1 MNSSSNPLVSVG
13 MTTYNNPEGLEGA
26 IKSIINQTYKNL
38 EIIISDDCS
47 PLQKTKDVINNYVS
61 IDKRIKYIRQEKN
74 LGPPKNINFVLTQAT
89 GEYFM
94 WADDDDFRDSR
105 WIEVLLPKLNN
116 SNVIATLGSVVAIN
130 ESGKPTQICRPI
142 QFSGCKL
149 KRLAAYYLAEES
161 SGKACITC
169 GLFNTDFLRK
179 IKHWSQYKINK
190 HGYGDH
196 YFNFDC
202 LQHGDVIT
210 DLSVTIYKKTSIN
223 NIENNINVKNL
234 DIIRSALRRIKYYA
248 GYICVP
254 TKFLDKVVVLL
265 LFPLK
270 CVKSFLFYIT
280 TKCRFV
286 A

>member
-1 MNSSSNPLVSVG
+1 MSISSTPLVSVG
-13 MTTYNNPEGLEGA
+13 MTTYNNPDGLDNA
-26 IKSIINQTYKNL
+26 IKSIINQTYQNL

-47 PLQKTKDVINNYVS
+47 PFQKTKDIINNYAN

-74 LGPPKNINFVLTQAT
+74 LGPPKNIHFVLTQAT

-94 WADDDDFRDSR
+94 WADDDDLRDSR
-105 WIEVLLPKLNN
+105 WIEILIPKLNN
-116 SNVIATLGSVVAIN
+116 NNVVATLGSVVAIN
-130 ESGKPTQICRPI
+130 ESGKTTQICRPI

-169 GLFNTDFLRK
+169 GLFKTDFLRK

-190 HGYGDH
+190 FGYGDH

-202 LQHGDVIT
+202 LQYGEVIS
-210 DLSVTIYKKTSIN
+210 DQSVTIYKKTSIDNIKN
-223 NIENNINVKNL
+223 NMYVKNS
-234 DIIRSALRRIKYYA
+234 DIIRSAFTRLKYYA

-254 TKFLDKVVVLL
+254 IRLLDKVLVLL

-270 CVKSFLFYIT
+270 CVKSFLFHIAKKRRLVT
-280 TKCRFV
+280 
-286 A
+286 